1 MANFEWAVNDVFRK
15 EGEYSDNPA
24 DHGGKTRWGITEA
37 VARKHGYDGDMK
49 EFPRERALAIYRSD
63 YWDAVRGDDLPNELG
78 IRMLDFAVN
87 AGPGR
92 AIRALQKALGV
103 TEDGVFGKA
112 TLDALLFSKQADV
125 NYVPLIE
132 ARVRIE
138 QLRHYRDIVRRD
150 PTQGAFLLG
159 WITRLL
165 T

>member
-92 AIRALQKALGV
+92 AIRALQRAMEI
-103 TEDGVFGKA
+103 TDDGLFWPE
-112 TLDALLFSKQADV
+112 TLDHLRQMADDI
-125 NYVPLIE
+125 PLVE

-150 PTQGAFLLG
+150 PTQGVFLLG